1 MEAKSNT
8 LLKVAGILMI
18 IGGSIG
24 IILGIIA
31 VLGVGALAIALGS
44 EASLGLLMFAA
55 ILTLVSAVV
64 SLIAGIVGVKN
75 AAKPEKAGL
84 CIVFGVLTAVLAVLG
99 NILSVAGGGAFST
112 MGLVT
117 GLLLPVLYLIGA
129 FQNKNAAAVSA

>member
-75 AAKPEKAGL
+75 AA
-84 CIVFGVLTAVLAVLG
+84 C
-99 NILSVAGGGAFST
+99 
-112 MGLVT
+112 
-117 GLLLPVLYLIGA
+117 LLYTSRCV
-129 FQNKNAAAVSA
+129 